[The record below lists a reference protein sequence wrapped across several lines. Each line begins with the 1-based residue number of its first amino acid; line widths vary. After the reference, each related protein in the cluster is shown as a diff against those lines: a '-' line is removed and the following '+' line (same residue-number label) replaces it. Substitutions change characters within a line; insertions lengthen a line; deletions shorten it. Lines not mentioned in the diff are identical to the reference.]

1 MFFSFRILFLQKK
14 NYDDDDDDDDDV
26 VTTQR
31 ITLLLR
37 SSEHLMFIGVL
48 KSGAV
53 ITFTIS
59 GHKANSLGTDQMP
72 EIL

>member
-1 MFFSFRILFLQKK
+1 MFFSFLILFLQKK
-14 NYDDDDDDDDDV
+14 NYDDDDD

-48 KSGAV
+48 KSGTV

-72 EIL
+72 EVL